1 MPVAEATNSPG
12 AQASRL
18 RDAPS
23 SGPRKRIDNT
33 SVRAGDN
40 VRQKS
45 FSDGE
50 VRGISYVYDGKNHHE
65 VGLENRGEEVVYIE
79 H

>member
-18 RDAPS
+18 RDAPRS
-23 SGPRKRIDNT
+23 SPRKRVDST
-33 SVRAGDN
+33 SIRAGDN

-50 VRGISYVYDGKNHHE
+50 IRRISHVYDGKNHHE
-65 VGLENRGEEVVYIE
+65 VGWENRGRRSRYTE